1 MSEERKHDLAAIA
14 LLLLVTCA
22 IFADVIAG
30 TSVFFFR
37 DFSRYYFPVKH
48 VQRETVLSGEFPWWT
63 RAYGGGQPMAAN
75 PEHETFYPL
84 NWLTLLPDYVGAL
97 HWQALLHLAIALA
110 GMYAFLRSLRMRP
123 FASFIGA
130 LSFGLGGPML
140 SKINMSPFLY
150 SMAWVPVTCL
160 FARRFILEGTRRT
173 FALAALFLG
182 VQLLIGEPTTVL
194 QTIALIGGYSLWRA
208 YETRAAQPVGRAI
221 AVGVCAAVLAAV
233 QIVPGIDFV
242 RDAARSRP
250 FEFEVVGQWS
260 FPWAR
265 LVELAFPNAFGHHFI
280 NETTVFWGTRFYE
293 TTSIPF
299 LLSVYPGLLITVLA
313 ISGLLARRAGAGVV
327 AAISL
332 VSLIVAAG
340 QHTPLLRLAY
350 DLGIVRTLRYP
361 EKFIVVAIFAMTV
374 FAAKCLDDLA
384 EDTRLRR
391 FAIATTASVG
401 TVALALFAW
410 SFSDSYAATFSR
422 LFETDA
428 QATVFA
434 VGLSR
439 TDWMVATIL
448 ALVLLVLVKTAAAR
462 PPHSRLMWVLVA
474 SAVMIFDLARLSPEV
489 TPRLP
494 RSLYDKPE
502 VPSVLWDPSYRLF
515 HQAEF
520 APRRDEPSAPRPRI
534 HGIRFRDV
542 AAIQYGYR
550 NALFPHFSAAWGLP
564 TVMEPDVD
572 ATNLRATIDFRRAV
586 ELAAGS
592 RGDRAIEAAMAMSNA
607 RFRAVL
613 RTPPAT
619 NDITRVQPAVFIES
633 ARQPRY
639 YFAGQVETIRD
650 TRDFASKIGA
660 PGYVPSVAFV
670 ELPLRAAG
678 TGRVTGVQETAN
690 SAVIDVEAS
699 GDALLVMSI
708 TPHRYWN
715 VAIDGVRASAIPVNV
730 GFQGVVVP
738 SGRHRVTMRYRN
750 PVVIGSAVVSASML
764 LILGW
769 FYVTERTPKRAS

>member
-22 IFADVIAG
+22 VFADVIAG
-30 TSVFFFR
+30 SSVFFFR

-84 NWLTLLPDYVGAL
+84 NWLILLPDYVGAL
-97 HWQALLHLAIALA
+97 HWQALIHIAIALA
-110 GMYAFLRSLRMRP
+110 GMYAFLRSLKTRP

-160 FARRFILEGTRRT
+160 FARRFILEGTRRA
-173 FALAALFLG
+173 FALAAFFLG
-182 VQLLIGEPTTVL
+182 IQLLIGEPTTVL
-194 QTIALIGGYSLWRA
+194 QTIALIGGYSLWHA
-208 YETRAAQPVGRAI
+208 YQTRSARPAGRAI
-221 AVGVCAAVLAAV
+221 AVGICAAVLGAV

-250 FEFEVVGQWS
+250 FDFEVVGQWS

-265 LVELAFPNAFGHHFI
+265 IIELVFPNAFGHHFI
-280 NETTVFWGTRFYE
+280 DETTVFWGTRFYE

-299 LLSVYPGLLITVLA
+299 LLSIYPGLLITVLA
-313 ISGLLARRAGAGVV
+313 ISGLLARRAGGAAV

-332 VSLIVAAG
+332 VSIIVAAG

-361 EKFIVVAIFAMTV
+361 EKFIVVAIFALTV

-384 EDTRLRR
+384 DDARLRR
-391 FAIATTASVG
+391 FAVITTASIG
-401 TVALALFAW
+401 AVALAFFGW
-410 SFSDSYAATFSR
+410 SFSPSYAAAFAR
-422 LFETDA
+422 MFETDA
-428 QATVFA
+428 QATVYA
-434 VGLSR
+434 VGLTR
-439 TDWMVATIL
+439 TDWMIATL
-448 ALVLLVLVKTAAAR
+448 LSVVLFVLVKTAAAW
-462 PPHSRLMWVLVA
+462 PPHSRLIWSVVA
-474 SAVMIFDLARLSPEV
+474 AGVMIFDLARLSPEV

-494 RSLYDKPE
+494 RSLYDKPD
-502 VPSVLWDPSYRLF
+502 VPAVLWDPSYRLF

-520 APRRDEPSAPRPRI
+520 APRREGASAPRPRI

-572 ATNLRATIDFRRAV
+572 ATNLRATVDFRRAV
-586 ELAAGS
+586 ELAAGE
-592 RGDRAIEAAMAMSNA
+592 RGDRAIEAAMAMANA

-613 RTPPAT
+613 RTPPPAA
-619 NDITRVQPAVFIES
+619 DITRVQPAAFIES

-639 YFAGQVETIRD
+639 YFAGQIESIRD
-650 TRDFASKIGA
+650 ARDFASKIGA

-670 ELPLRAAG
+670 EKPL
-678 TGRVTGVQETAN
+678 RVTGRGRVAAVQETHNTAT
-690 SAVIDVEAS
+690 IDVEAA
-699 GDALLVMSI
+699 GDALLVMSV
-708 TPHRYWN
+708 TAHRYWN

-750 PVVIGSAVVSASML
+750 PVIIWSALASAAML

-769 FYVTERTPKRAS
+769 FGVTKRTSKPLS